1 MVAAKKNPH
10 IIHASILIVSFGNV
24 RLSSWYFLIQKDSM
38 INIHLAVSDI
48 LIQIPVINIGTMIF
62 FIIFMIKW
70 FKVPLITLAHND
82 LLNAVLLCEG
92 KDNKYKQQ

>member
-38 INIHLAVSDI
+38 INIHLTVSDI

-62 FIIFMIKW
+62 LIIFMIKW
-70 FKVPLITLAHND
+70 YKVPLIKLAHNECVGVLRKQTIILF
-82 LLNAVLLCEG
+82 LL
-92 KDNKYKQQ
+92 